1 MSVTSAAMAAGRS
14 NAGFGNNANTAG
26 SSNIPGF
33 GNMFGGRNRG
43 GLMGM
48 TQDLLNKARA
58 RQLARKGGA
67 VGNASAAVGGN
78 DGRFTSI
85 ESRLEALEGGGGSGD
100 LTAQGTGGAVKQ
112 DLATVTSGAMPE
124 APQAAGS
131 LSEAMP
137 GPEAASMDIFG
148 SEFARNS
155 AVGAAKM
162 RINKKI

>member
-1 MSVTSAAMAAGRS
+1 MSVTSAAVAAGRS
-14 NAGFGNNANTAG
+14 AAGSSNTAG
-26 SSNIPGF
+26 SSSIPGF
-33 GNMFGGRNRG
+33 GSPFGRATGNRG

-48 TQDLLNKARA
+48 TQKLMERVRAKA
-58 RQLARKGGA
+58 LARKGGA

-100 LTAQGTGGAVKQ
+100 VVAQGTGGAVKQ
-112 DLATVTSGAMPE
+112 DMAGVESGSMPE
-124 APQAAGS
+124 APLPAGS

-137 GPEAASMDIFG
+137 SPAGASMDIFG

>member
-1 MSVTSAAMAAGRS
+1 MSVTAGAVAAGR
-14 NAGFGNNANTAG
+14 AAG
-26 SSNIPGF
+26 SNNIPGF
-33 GNMFGGRNRG
+33 GGTIFGGRFRNRG

-48 TQDLLNKARA
+48 TQKLVDQARA
-58 RQLARKGGA
+58 RRAAGKAGA
-67 VGNASAAVGGN
+67 VGSASASVGGN

-85 ESRLEALEGGGGSGD
+85 ESRLEALEGGGGGGD
-100 LTAQGTGGAVKQ
+100 LAAQGTGGALKQ

-137 GPEAASMDIFG
+137 GPAAASMDMFG

-162 RINKKI
+162 ITNKKIKNGSEK

>member
-1 MSVTSAAMAAGRS
+1 MSVTSAAVAAGRS
-14 NAGFGNNANTAG
+14 AAGSSNTAG
-26 SSNIPGF
+26 SNNIPGF
-33 GNMFGGRNRG
+33 GNTFFGRNRG

-48 TQDLLNKARA
+48 TQNLLNQARA
-58 RQLARKGGA
+58 RRAARKAGA
-67 VGNASAAVGGN
+67 VGSATSAVGGN
-78 DGRFTSI
+78 DSRFTSI
-85 ESRLEALEGGGGSGD
+85 ESRLEALEGGGGGGD
-100 LTAQGTGGAVKQ
+100 LAAQGTGGAVKQ
-112 DLATVTSGAMPE
+112 DLAGVESGSMPE

-137 GPEAASMDIFG
+137 SPAGASMDIFG

>member
-1 MSVTSAAMAAGRS
+1 MSVTSAAVAAGRS
-14 NAGFGNNANTAG
+14 AAG

-33 GNMFGGRNRG
+33 GSPFGRATGNRG
-43 GLMGM
+43 GLMGKTM
-48 TQDLLNKARA
+48 KLVQQARA
-58 RQLARKGGA
+58 RALARQGGA

-100 LTAQGTGGAVKQ
+100 VVAQGTGGAVKQ
-112 DLATVTSGAMPE
+112 DMATVTSGVMPE
-124 APQAAGS
+124 APLPAGS
-131 LSEAMP
+131 LSEEMP
-137 GPEAASMDIFG
+137 GPAGASMDIFG

>member
-1 MSVTSAAMAAGRS
+1 MSVTSAAVAAGRS
-14 NAGFGNNANTAG
+14 AAG

-33 GNMFGGRNRG
+33 GSPFGRATGNRG

-48 TQDLLNKARA
+48 TQKLMEQARA

-85 ESRLEALEGGGGSGD
+85 ESRLEALEGGGGGGD
-100 LTAQGTGGAVKQ
+100 LAAQGTGGAIKQ
-112 DLATVTSGAMPE
+112 DMATVESGSMPE
-124 APQAAGS
+124 APLSAGS
-131 LSEAMP
+131 LSEEMP
-137 GPEAASMDIFG
+137 GPAGASMDIFG

>member
-1 MSVTSAAMAAGRS
+1 MSVTSAAVAAGRS
-14 NAGFGNNANTAG
+14 AAG

-33 GNMFGGRNRG
+33 GSPFGRATGNRG

-48 TQDLLNKARA
+48 TSRLLEQARA

-85 ESRLEALEGGGGSGD
+85 ESRLEALEGGGDSGD
-100 LTAQGTGGAVKQ
+100 LAAQGTGGAIKQ
-112 DLATVTSGAMPE
+112 DMAGVESGSMPE
-124 APQAAGS
+124 APLSAGS

-137 GPEAASMDIFG
+137 GPAGASMDIFG

>member
-1 MSVTSAAMAAGRS
+1 MSQATAAASAIGGGYS
-14 NAGFGNNANTAG
+14 NTAG

-48 TQDLLNKARA
+48 TQKLMEQARA

-85 ESRLEALEGGGGSGD
+85 ESRLEALEGGGGGGD
-100 LTAQGTGGAVKQ
+100 VVAQGTGGAVKQ
-112 DLATVTSGAMPE
+112 DMATVTSGVMPE
-124 APQAAGS
+124 APLPAGS
-131 LSEAMP
+131 LSEEMP
-137 GPEAASMDIFG
+137 GPAGASMDIFG

>member
-1 MSVTSAAMAAGRS
+1 MSVTSAAVAAGRS
-14 NAGFGNNANTAG
+14 AAGSSNTAG
-26 SSNIPGF
+26 SSNIPGW

-48 TQDLLNKARA
+48 TQKLMEQARA

-67 VGNASAAVGGN
+67 VGNASAAVGGD

-100 LTAQGTGGAVKQ
+100 VVAQGTGGAVKQ
-112 DLATVTSGAMPE
+112 DMATVTSGVMPE
-124 APQAAGS
+124 APLPAGS
-131 LSEAMP
+131 LSEEMP
-137 GPEAASMDIFG
+137 GPAGASMDIFG

>member
-1 MSVTSAAMAAGRS
+1 MSVTSAAVAAGRS
-14 NAGFGNNANTAG
+14 AAGSSAA

-33 GNMFGGRNRG
+33 GSPFGRATGNRG

-48 TQDLLNKARA
+48 TQKLMQQARA
-58 RQLARKGGA
+58 RALARKGGA
-67 VGNASAAVGGN
+67 VGNASVAVGGN

-100 LTAQGTGGAVKQ
+100 LAAQGTGGAIKQ
-112 DLATVTSGAMPE
+112 DMAGVESGSMPE
-124 APQAAGS
+124 APLSAGS

-137 GPEAASMDIFG
+137 GPAGASMDIFG

>member
-1 MSVTSAAMAAGRS
+1 MSVTSAAVAAGRS
-14 NAGFGNNANTAG
+14 AAG

-33 GNMFGGRNRG
+33 GSPFGRATGNRG

-48 TQDLLNKARA
+48 TQKLMERVRAKA
-58 RQLARKGGA
+58 LARKGGA

-100 LTAQGTGGAVKQ
+100 VVAQGTGGAVKQ
-112 DLATVTSGAMPE
+112 DMAGVESGSMPE
-124 APQAAGS
+124 APLPAGS

-137 GPEAASMDIFG
+137 SPAGASMDIFG

>member
-58 RQLARKGGA
+58 RRAARKAGA
-67 VGNASAAVGGN
+67 VGSATSAVGGN
-78 DGRFTSI
+78 DSRFTSI
-85 ESRLEALEGGGGSGD
+85 ESRLEALEGGGGGD

-162 RINKKI
+162 KINKKI

>member
-1 MSVTSAAMAAGRS
+1 MSVTSAAVAAGRS
-14 NAGFGNNANTAG
+14 AAGSSNTAG
-26 SSNIPGF
+26 SSSIPGW

-48 TQDLLNKARA
+48 TQKLMEQARA

-67 VGNASAAVGGN
+67 VGNASAAVGGD

-100 LTAQGTGGAVKQ
+100 VVAQGTGGAVKQ
-112 DLATVTSGAMPE
+112 DMATVTSGVMPE
-124 APQAAGS
+124 APLPAGS
-131 LSEAMP
+131 LSEEMP
-137 GPEAASMDIFG
+137 GPAGASMDIFG